1 MEEIPMLQTPR
12 LLRSIEGFAIQSGRF
27 IRKGEQI
34 EYVVKRDEK
43 LLYLRY
49 RGNKMFVS
57 TWQSVLFEYVQE
69 GRNWCQLFTTCPF
82 CGSPTEELYIWIRN
96 LRCTRCFR
104 YRARWDRQMRSTR
117 KIRRKIEKGDL
128 LSVAEGLVSESPDEM
143 YMAMVAMEMS
153 GLSNRKLTS
162 ELTAQVW
169 KRIPDKR

>member
-1 MEEIPMLQTPR
+1 
-12 LLRSIEGFAIQSGRF
+12 
-27 IRKGEQI
+27 
-34 EYVVKRDEK
+34 
-43 LLYLRY
+43 
-49 RGNKMFVS
+49 
-57 TWQSVLFEYVQE
+57 
-69 GRNWCQLFTTCPF
+69 
-82 CGSPTEELYIWIRN
+82 
-96 LRCTRCFR
+96 
-104 YRARWDRQMRSTR
+104 MRSTR